1 MRLADK
7 LRPLARYEP
16 WVVLG
21 PLVLVQWL
29 ALVAFVVTVKHNGWL
44 FYQGGDQTFFYT
56 SSWIVGHGHI
66 PDAAIGWGWSFVLV
80 PVTWIF
86 GSSFLSAL
94 PAVVLIQTVIL
105 LPLALVAVYGIAE
118 SIGGRLLGYLSAGLW
133 VAMPY
138 AVIPLFDH
146 RYHEKYVEQFLPQ
159 ALGLTGLGD
168 FPSMVIVLCSA
179 YFVVRALDTRAL
191 PDAAAAGL
199 LAGFAI
205 GVKPSNALF
214 LGGAL
219 LALAVARR
227 WRAVLAFG
235 AGLALPVIALTLWKA
250 RGLGTVPLFGAMG
263 VHLAAGAAPGVVA
276 ASNSGLSKYINFDW
290 GELQRNFDGLR
301 EFFWSVRVLQWI
313 VIAGFLGVLRRSL
326 PKALLLGGWFA
337 AFLILKGGSS
347 AANIE
352 EGTFFRLFMPGFP
365 PMLIMLASI
374 VLLVPTYG
382 PRLADGFAARRTRQ
396 LTWRSPSL
404 VAGAVVLGLIPTLV
418 FLVLPALNN
427 RDAAKYFEENV
438 YVPVTYRSLGLTAKA
453 TPGGVVLH
461 WHAPPAHAK
470 VFYRVFRQQAFG
482 VYDYRLPPR
491 IAGVRCLPPA
501 GGAADCS
508 IEMDTLEV
516 TRGRHVRRRLEAG
529 QGPLGLS
536 DRRDGEL
543 AERRQRRRRDGRERA
558 CDRRVEALVRLVA
571 LAEPLL
577 EQREPLRQRH
587 ALIGQA

>member
-133 VAMPY
+133 VALPY

-276 ASNSGLSKYINFDW
+276 TSNSGLSKYINFDW

-470 VFYRVFRQQAFG
+470 VFYRVFRQQALG

-516 TRGRHVRRRLEAG
+516 TRGDTFVDASKPG
-529 QGPLGLS
+529 K
-536 DRRDGEL
+536 
-543 AERRQRRRRDGRERA
+543 GRWAYRIGVMGNWLNDVNGGDVMVVSEPA
-558 CDRRVEALVRLVA
+558 IVA
-571 LAEPLL
+571 LK
-577 EQREPLRQRH
+577 R
-587 ALIGQA
+587 

>member
-1 MRLADK
+1 MRLADR

-29 ALVAFVVTVKHNGWL
+29 ALAAFVVTVRHNGWL

-56 SSWIVGHGHI
+56 SSWIVGHGHV
-66 PDAAIGWGWSFVLV
+66 PDTAIGWGWSYILV

-94 PAVVLIQTVIL
+94 PAVVLIQTLIL
-105 LPLALVAVYGIAE
+105 LPLGLIAVYGIAAR
-118 SIGGRLLGYLSAGLW
+118 IGGRLLGYLSAGLW

-138 AVIPLFDH
+138 AVIPLWDH

-168 FPSMVIVLCSA
+168 FPSMVIVLWSA
-179 YFVVRALDTRAL
+179 YFVVRSLDTRAL

-205 GVKPSNALF
+205 GVKPANALF
-214 LGGAL
+214 LGGV
-219 LALAVARR
+219 ALAFLAAWR
-227 WRAVLAFG
+227 WRAIVAFG
-235 AGLALPVIALTLWKA
+235 AGLALPVLALTLWKA
-250 RGLGTVPLFGAMG
+250 RGLGTIPLFG
-263 VHLAAGAAPGVVA
+263 VTELRLAAGYAPAVVA
-276 ASNSGLSKYINFDW
+276 ASNGGLSKYLHFDW
-290 GELQRNFDGLR
+290 AELQRNLAGIR

-337 AFLILKGGSS
+337 AFLLFKGGSS

-374 VLLVPTYG
+374 TLLVPTYG
-382 PRLADGFAARRTRQ
+382 PKLADAFGVLRTPQ
-396 LTWRSPSL
+396 LTWRTPAL
-404 VAGAVVLGLIPTLV
+404 VTGAVVLGLIPTLL

-427 RDAAKYFEENV
+427 HSAAKYFEENV
-438 YVPVTYRSLGLTAKA
+438 YVPVTYQSLGLTA
-453 TPGGVVLH
+453 TPTARGVVLR
-461 WHAPPAHAK
+461 WHSPPAHAK
-470 VFYRVFRQQAFG
+470 IFYRILRQQALG
-482 VYDYRLPPR
+482 YYDYRLPPR
-491 IAGVRCLPPA
+491 VAGVRCLPPA

-508 IEMDTLEV
+508 LEMDTLGV
-516 TRGRHVRRRLEAG
+516 TRGHSFVDAP
-529 QGPLGLS
+529 GPGK
-536 DRRDGEL
+536 
-543 AERRQRRRRDGRERA
+543 GRWAYR
-558 CDRRVEALVRLVA
+558 
-571 LAEPLL
+571 
-577 EQREPLRQRH
+577 
-587 ALIGQA
+587 IGVMGNWLNDVNGGDVMVVSAPAIVSLPG